1 MMKKILSAGIL
12 VIIMI
17 STLTVFNHASAQIEE
32 PRCAIG
38 NEMIY
43 GVCTP
48 KFTEEA
54 VEKLF
59 DKLWNDF
66 YHNNDKFLPYKQ
78 FKNYESKLA
87 LENIET
93 AQEKFSFA
101 SDELGRIYGE
111 TYGGNQFD
119 ENGQSSL
126 SQYRVDLDKV
136 DEEIQSGFDLL
147 VSANK
152 IEAEWR
158 IEKARLELEKTL
170 QEKESLEKEV
180 SQLHT
185 QIEEKETQNGGCL
198 IATAT
203 YGSELAPQVQQLR
216 ELRDNSLLT
225 TTSGTNFMSTF
236 NEFYYSFSPVIAD
249 YERENPIFKEM
260 VKVAITPMITSLSI
274 LNYVEMD
281 SEESVLGYG
290 ISLIM
295 LNAMMYVGIPVLAV
309 MRFRR

>member
-1 MMKKILSAGIL
+1 MKKILSAGIL

-216 ELRDNSLLT
+216 EIRDNKLLNT
-225 TTSGTNFMSTF
+225 ELGSNFMNSF
-236 NEFYYSFSPVIAD
+236 NDVYYSFSPIIAD
-249 YERENPIFKEM
+249 YERENPVFREM
-260 VKVAITPMITSLSI
+260 VKVAITPMISTLSLMA
-274 LNYVEMD
+274 YAD
-281 SEESVLGYG
+281 SESEVVSIG
-290 ISLIM
+290 ISLII
-295 LNAMMYVGIPVLAV
+295 LNVMMYVGVPVVAIL
-309 MRFRR
+309 RIRK

>member
-1 MMKKILSAGIL
+1 MKKILSAGIL

>member
-216 ELRDNSLLT
+216 EIRDNKLLNT
-225 TTSGTNFMSTF
+225 ELGSNFMNSF
-236 NEFYYSFSPVIAD
+236 NDVYYSFSPIIAD

-260 VKVAITPMITSLSI
+260 VKVVITPMITSLSQKGRPAASRGAQSR
-274 LNYVEMD
+274 LEGL
-281 SEESVLGYG
+281 SP
-290 ISLIM
+290 
-295 LNAMMYVGIPVLAV
+295 AQAA
-309 MRFRR
+309 